1 MKASEIEKIN
11 VSKIITP
18 ELRTLDKVFRKY
30 KHEIRIVGGAVR
42 DIALK
47 KTPED
52 IDLGTTATPD
62 DMIKMFDKE
71 NIRYEPT
78 GLQHGTLTAI
88 INKEPFEITTLR
100 SDDETDGR
108 RAKVSF
114 VKDWEIDAERRDLTY
129 NAMSLDFQGNL
140 YDYFGGLDDLQDK
153 VSKFVGDPNERIK
166 EDYLRILRYFRF
178 QSKLVN
184 PSWLPETITAIKNN
198 KNGLKSISVER
209 IWKEVKKILMSVG
222 RKETLEQMQNTGVAG
237 VIGLDLSNAKNF
249 KGRTAISVLARVGNN
264 IGLADTWKLSNYD
277 SMLLKFYSTY
287 NKKQTT
293 EQEAKEMIVD
303 GAKPENVA
311 ELLHLQ
317 GQDGLANKIEKWQV
331 PEYPITGK
339 DLIDA
344 GMQPGI
350 EMGNKLR
357 DLKQKWKES
366 GYTLDKQSLLKL

>member
-18 ELRTLDKVFRKY
+18 ELRTLDRVFRKY

-198 KNGLKSISVER
+198 KDGLKSISVER

-317 GQDGLANKIEKWQV
+317 GQDDLANKIEKWQV

>member
-18 ELRTLDKVFRKY
+18 ELRTLDRVFRKY

-198 KNGLKSISVER
+198 KDGLKSISVER

-222 RKETLEQMQNTGVAG
+222 RKETLEKMQNTGVAG

-317 GQDGLANKIEKWQV
+317 GQDDLANKIEKWQV

>member
-18 ELRTLDKVFRKY
+18 ELRTLDRVFRKY

-198 KNGLKSISVER
+198 KDGLKSISVER

-222 RKETLEQMQNTGVAG
+222 RKETLEKMQNTGVAG

>member
-198 KNGLKSISVER
+198 KDGLKSISVER

>member
-198 KNGLKSISVER
+198 KDGLKSISVER

-264 IGLADTWKLSNYD
+264 IKLADTWKLSNYD